1 MARLSGI
8 LLFYCLFGGYFP
20 LLAQEG
26 VFSRSDGRPVAD
38 PAAPEHFQWCV
49 DLFEEQPALT
59 MELSADFTEL
69 EAQKEDDRYRPATLT
84 LFLDAKRLVR
94 MNVRIRPRGYSRL
107 KACAIPPV
115 KIDFSH
121 KGTKLDAIR
130 ALDELKAVTLC
141 RLGED
146 QEEFLLTEYFVY
158 RLYHLFTSASFG
170 VRRVEMTYRDT
181 GSGEVYYQGPAFLIE
196 DVDELAER
204 LQGEEYH
211 PEGKTVAGLDSLQTG
226 IMSVFQFMIGNL
238 DWNVEREHNIK
249 LIRVPAE
256 GQAKR
261 LLPVPYDFD
270 LSGLVDAVYSDTP
283 PDPDIPEMPF
293 QRIYRGPCFSPALLE
308 AILDVFREQ
317 EDKALQLIRS
327 KELLRLE
334 KRQEIESLLTSFYQ
348 VINSPAQVDT
358 YFIRYCQD

>member
-8 LLFYCLFGGYFP
+8 FLLCCLSGAFFS
-20 LLAQEG
+20 LFAQEG
-26 VFSRSDGRPVAD
+26 VFNRADGRLVAN
-38 PAAPEHFQWCV
+38 PAAPEHFQWCA
-49 DLFEEQPALT
+49 DLFEEQAALT
-59 MELSADFTEL
+59 MELSADFAEL
-69 EAQKEDDRYRPATLT
+69 EAQKEDDRYRPAVLT
-84 LFLDAKRLVR
+84 LFLDAERLVR

-121 KGTKLDAIR
+121 KGTDLDAIR
-130 ALDELKAVTLC
+130 ALDELKVVTLC
-141 RLGED
+141 RLGKD

-158 RLYHLFTSASFG
+158 RLYHLFTPVSFG
-170 VRRVEMTYRDT
+170 VRRVAMTYRDT
-181 GSGEVYYQGPAFLIE
+181 GSGKVYYEGPAFLIE

-211 PEGKTVAGLDSLQTG
+211 PEGRPVAGLDSLQTG

-238 DWNVEREHNIK
+238 DWNIEREHNIK
-249 LIRVPAE
+249 LI
-256 GQAKR
+256 QAPPESQPKR

-283 PDPDIPEMPF
+283 PDPDLPEMPF
-293 QRIYRGPCFSPALLE
+293 QRIYCGPCYSSDLLGK
-308 AILDVFREQ
+308 ILSMFRQQ
-317 EDKALQLIRS
+317 EEKALQLIRS

-334 KRQEIESLLTSFYQ
+334 KRREIESLLASFYR